1 MKTYYFYTLNGV
13 QYPEKII
20 KYDEYLKE
28 NLEKYIKE
36 KDVLGLEI
44 VSDAIQSQKSFDEV
58 DSLQNGQNARY
69 LSRYGIK
76 EVTEETYN
84 IIVDDEKRIV
94 KNLNEKSLK
103 LLKKFDHRTDGWH
116 FPFTVEAESKGHL
129 KWLLKK
135 MFPDYTE
142 FILMR

>member
-1 MKTYYFYTLNGV
+1 MKTYYFYTL
-13 QYPEKII
+13 QSDEYPEKII
-20 KYDEYLKE
+20 KHDEYLRE

-36 KDVLGLEI
+36 KDALGLEI
-44 VSDAIQSQKSFDEV
+44 VSGTIHSQKSFDKV

-69 LSRYGIK
+69 LKRYGVK

-103 LLKKFDHRTDGWH
+103 LLNKFGHRTDGWH
-116 FPFTVEAESKGHL
+116 FPFTVEAQSKGHL